1 MIALVLHL
9 LWGATAVV
17 LASLWFA
24 DRVLKREAAELEAYD
39 PVGAKRAAIAEK
51 RRILERELNTWV
63 GSYTYHSE
71 RDRGIRETNAALLA
85 LADEEAGLAE

>member
-51 RRILERELNTWV
+51 RRILERQRDWWM
-63 GSYTYHSE
+63 HSSCIAPGRE
-71 RDRGIRETNAALLA
+71 QGLRDSNAALLA
-85 LADEEAGLAE
+85 LADEEAGLAG